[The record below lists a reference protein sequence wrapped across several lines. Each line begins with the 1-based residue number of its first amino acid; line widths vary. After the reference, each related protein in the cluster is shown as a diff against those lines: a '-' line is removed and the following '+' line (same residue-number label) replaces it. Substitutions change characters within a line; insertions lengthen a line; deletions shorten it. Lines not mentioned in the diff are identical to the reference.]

1 MGVPL
6 YKDHSQHVPVHAH
19 MLHTL
24 SRQVHHIGISMRCRF
39 GANGNVTLRPHTSQH
54 GPSRPRGA
62 SVAQPHPR
70 AHHALAVRWC
80 APMPDSCTVE
90 RVRGS
95 SDGLAQNAFYE
106 KAFGSD
112 GWPTHLCAAKLAP
125 PDLAQLS
132 A

>member
-70 AHHALAVRWC
+70 AHHALAVHWC
-80 APMPDSCTVE
+80 ARRTAAQWNECEAHRMVWRRMHFTRRRSAATV
-90 RVRGS
+90 GPPTY
-95 SDGLAQNAFYE
+95 AQP
-106 KAFGSD
+106 S
-112 GWPTHLCAAKLAP
+112 LRRLI
-125 PDLAQLS
+125 
-132 A
+132 